1 MRRNPFT
8 GQNRK
13 IIPVLLGFDLLGVF
27 AAAQD
32 IGSKSLT
39 GPLVGYMIF

>member
-13 IIPVLLGFDLLGVF
+13 IIPVLLGFVLLGVF
-27 AAAQD
+27 AIAQD
-32 IGSKSLT
+32 IDCGSFT
-39 GPLVGYMIF
+39 GPHDGYMIF

>member
-13 IIPVLLGFDLLGVF
+13 IIPVLLGFVLLSVF
-27 AAAQD
+27 AVAQD
-32 IGSKSLT
+32 IGSGSLT
-39 GPLVGYMIF
+39 GPIGGYMIF

>member
-13 IIPVLLGFDLLGVF
+13 IIPVLLGLVLLSLF
-27 AAAQD
+27 AIAQD
-32 IGSKSLT
+32 VDSGSLT